1 MLGQLI
7 ERIITGPAAD
17 LETLVKADIMLMGSF
32 QYTIEAHDIDL
43 ILVYRN
49 ADYDSIKSLKDV
61 LATAIF
67 EAFKIP
73 VHYTTLSYDEYDQ
86 MWELRQER
94 QCVLYTSCITK

>member
-1 MLGQLI
+1 MLGKLI
-7 ERIITGPAAD
+7 ERIITGPASD
-17 LETLVKADIMLMGSF
+17 LETVVKADIMLMGSF

-73 VHYTTLSYDEYDQ
+73 VHYTH
-86 MWELRQER
+86 
-94 QCVLYTSCITK
+94 